1 MLRVFLYCLLLSYS
15 YTAVANAEFDVSPI
29 RLELSADAPSA
40 ALTLRNRTDS
50 PRLIEVTVMHW
61 QRVDHQDS
69 YSPSRAILANPPV
82 FEVAP
87 YASQIVRVGI
97 NTATATDTES
107 SYRVYLTEVATGQR
121 QQQLQ
126 ILLSV
131 GIPVFIA
138 PAGGANYQLK
148 WQTIAVD
155 DDNVELTVLNTGNS
169 HIQLEPLQ
177 IYSPL
182 TSEYEEVDSL
192 EYRSHQRIFPNE
204 FQRWRF
210 TLNSEHTELNLRYS
224 SAQLSGEHTLPIQ
237 GR

>member
-29 RLELSADAPSA
+29 RLELSADAPSG

-50 PRLIEVTVMHW
+50 PRLIEVTIMRW
-61 QRVDHQDS
+61 RRVDHQDN
-69 YSPSRAILANPPV
+69 YNPSRAILANPPV

-121 QQQLQ
+121 QQLQ

-131 GIPVFIA
+131 GIPVFIP
-138 PAGGANYQLK
+138 PASGANYQLM
-148 WQTIAVD
+148 WQASAVD
-155 DDNVELTVLNTGNS
+155 DDNVELTVHNTGNS
-169 HIQLEPLQ
+169 HVQLEPLQ
-177 IYSPL
+177 VYFPL
-182 TSEYEEVDSL
+182 TDEYEEVDSL
-192 EYRSHQRIFPNE
+192 EYRSHQRIFPQE
-204 FQRWRF
+204 FQRWRIP
-210 TLNSEHTELNLRYS
+210 LASEHTEISLRYF